1 MHYCTS
7 QPHCYAL
14 LQASPPLC
22 TIAQASP
29 TPMHY
34 CTSQPHPYALLHKPA
49 PPLCTI
55 AQASPT
61 LYTIAQASPT
71 PMHYC
76 TSQPHPY
83 ALLHKPAPPLRTI
96 AQASP
101 TPTQAS
107 PTPTQASPTPMHCC
121 TSQPHPSYTSQPH
134 PSYTSQLHPY
144 ALLHKPAPPLCSI
157 AQAPMRIIEL
167 KGAKL
172 QLGVNWDRSR
182 LQGATEDRSNDCQV
196 HGIVLRMNRP
206 HFCSPH
212 SEGFFRRIHGVGS
225 SDTVWSV

>member
-1 MHYCTS
+1 M
-7 QPHCYAL
+7 
-14 LQASPPLC
+14 
-22 TIAQASP
+22 
-29 TPMHY
+29 
-34 CTSQPHPYALLHKPA
+34 QPHPYALLHKPA

-61 LYTIAQASPT
+61 LCTIAQASPT
-71 PMHYC
+71 PVHYY

-83 ALLHKPAPPLRTI
+83 ALLHKPAPPL
-96 AQASP
+96 
-101 TPTQAS
+101 
-107 PTPTQASPTPMHCC
+107 
-121 TSQPHPSYTSQPH
+121 
-134 PSYTSQLHPY
+134 
-144 ALLHKPAPPLCSI
+144 HKPAPPLCTV
-157 AQAPMRIIEL
+157 AQASLTLLHKHPCRL
-167 KGAKL
+167 LSWRVQKL
-172 QLGVNWDRSR
+172 LLGVNWDRSR